1 MSHLQLKNIYKSF
14 RKKEILK
21 NVNTKINFGEIYGL
35 IGKNGAGKST
45 LMKIIAGLEKQDS
58 GSLSFVNNNKKDILI
73 TGLIESPALYPFLN
87 SVENLKKYNALFDK
101 NINNE
106 DISFFLKI
114 VGLENTHKK
123 KVKNYS
129 LGMKQRLGLAQVFSV
144 KPDFLVLDEPFNGLD
159 PEITIRI
166 KEYLNTL
173 KKEGTC
179 ILISSHQL
187 NELDR
192 LCDDISILNK
202 GKLFSN
208 VNKHDYPKLQK
219 YQIETNNRIATEAIL
234 KKKNVT
240 LSYSNND
247 HVIFFTQKDKINDIL
262 NTLIN
267 FKISIFS
274 VTSSK
279 KTLEEVFLEY
289 ND

>member
-114 VGLENTHKK
+114 VGLENTYKK